1 VKDTFLPKLHSV
13 LKAQR
18 WVGAMVLLVAAS
30 VSYALDTTSSIRGF
44 VTDKSGAPIA
54 GATVVVSNENTD
66 RSRTITTNESGAF
79 VLRNLTVG
87 GGYNVTVTKS
97 GYGSR
102 SIEDLALVLG
112 ETSELLIDMSA
123 DNMEEVVVVGS
134 AVATQVALGPSAAFG
149 LRELETA
156 PSINR
161 NITDIVRIDPRVY
174 VDESR
179 GDINAVQCGG
189 KNSRFN
195 SFTLDGV
202 RTNDS
207 FGLNSNGYP
216 TERIPFSYDA
226 INQVAVELAPF
237 DAKYGGF
244 TACNIN
250 AVTKSGGNEWS
261 GSAFYDY
268 TDDDLRGDE
277 LEGDDIQ
284 AGAFEEKRYGVTVGG
299 PIIQDKL
306 FFFAAYEELE
316 GANLFDRGPIG
327 SGAVNEV
334 AVTQAQLDEIADIA
348 RTVYQYDPGPIPSSL
363 ENYDEKFLAKI
374 DWFINDNHRA
384 AFTYVYN
391 DGNNFTESD
400 SDLNE
405 FEFQNHLYER
415 GAELDS
421 LQGTLYS
428 NWTDR
433 FSTEIRLGH
442 LELDNRQVSVGP
454 EGFGEIIVD
463 AGAVN
468 VYLGGDDSRQSNKLD
483 YEVDTYS
490 FRGNYELD
498 NHSLSFGIERE
509 ELDVFNL
516 FIQHTQTQLEFRTIL
531 DFRNGVADDVDYN
544 NSPAH
549 NPTDAAADWGYE
561 VTTAYIQ
568 DEFEPWDNVTVI
580 AGLRYD
586 RYTSDDKPDENPAFT
601 ASYGFSNS
609 TNLDGEGL
617 LQPRIGV
624 TYDHSDKLT
633 VRGGIGLYVGGDPN
647 VWLSNN
653 FSNTNTLQ
661 FGANEGAYR
670 SLPAAQ
676 QALLLGTSSDGDDN
690 QVLLFNETYRDVE
703 AGQPNGP
710 GWGVPSVVHDAVST
724 GTGRNFEVNY
734 LDPDFEIPSE
744 WKFSLGATYIFDNNM
759 TMQADLIITD
769 GKDTAVVQRADLD
782 FTGIGADGYP
792 DFASNRLPAFVLT
805 NSSTG
810 NESIGAS
817 IFFSQGYDNG
827 LDWTFGYA
835 YTDAE
840 DVQPMTSSV
849 AFSNYT
855 NRAFVNPQDLSLS
868 TSNYNIEHRFTGTLT
883 WEKEWFGADNPTVIS
898 FYGHYYQGPS
908 YSFANSNAGQYG
920 FNPFVDDGPNV
931 LPVGSSRNSEEGS
944 WWGKVDFKVEQFYT
958 VGPGRAS
965 AFLVIDN
972 LTNLISDEWGVLEQ
986 ADFPNVA
993 LIGGADPEPRRGDA
1007 SLYQIRF
1014 GVKYD
1019 F

>member
-1 VKDTFLPKLHSV
+1 MKDTFMPKLISAV
-13 LKAQR
+13 
-18 WVGAMVLLVAAS
+18 VLLVAAS
-30 VSYALDTTSSIRGF
+30 VSYALDTTSAIRGI
-44 VTDKSGAPIA
+44 VTDKNGSPLS
-54 GATVVVSNENTD
+54 GATVVISNEITD

-79 VLRNLTVG
+79 VLRNLPVG
-87 GGYNVTVTKS
+87 AGYNVSVSKS
-97 GYGSR
+97 GYGNR
-102 SIEDLALVLG
+102 AIEDVTLVLG
-112 ETSELLIDMSA
+112 ETSELIIDMSS
-123 DNMEEVVVVGS
+123 DSMEEVVVVGS

-161 NITDIVRIDPRVY
+161 NITDVIRIDPRVF

-179 GDINAVQCGG
+179 GDINSVQCGG

-250 AVTKSGGNEWS
+250 AVTKSGGNSWS
-261 GSAFYDY
+261 GSLFYDY

-277 LEGDDIQ
+277 LEGDDIRSSE
-284 AGAFEEKRYGVTVGG
+284 FDEIRYGVTVGG

-316 GANLFDRGPIG
+316 GANRFDRGPIG

-348 RTVYQYDPGPIPSSL
+348 RTVYQYDPGPIPTSL
-363 ENYDEKFLAKI
+363 DNFDEKFLAKI

-400 SDLNE
+400 GDLNE
-405 FEFQNHLYER
+405 FEFENHLYER

-421 LQGTLYS
+421 IQGTLYS
-428 NWTDR
+428 DWSDR
-433 FSTEIRLGH
+433 FSTEIRLGR
-442 LELDNRQVSVGP
+442 LELDNRQISRGP

-483 YEVDTYS
+483 YEVDTIS

-498 NHSLSFGIERE
+498 DHSLSFGIERE
-509 ELDVFNL
+509 SLDVFNL
-516 FIQHTQTQLEFRTIL
+516 FIQHTETQLEFRTIA
-531 DFRNGVADDVDYN
+531 DFRLGVADDVDYN

-549 NPTDAAADWGYE
+549 NPNDAAADWGYE

-568 DEFEPWDNVTVI
+568 DEFEPWDGVTVI

-617 LQPRIGV
+617 LQPRLGV
-624 TYDHSDKLT
+624 TWDYSDQLT

-661 FGANEGAYR
+661 FGANEGSYR
-670 SLPAAQ
+670 DLPAAQ
-676 QALLLGTSSDGDDN
+676 QALLLGTSTDGDSN

-703 AGQPNGP
+703 PGNPSGP
-710 GWGVPSVVHDAVST
+710 GWGIPSVVHDAVST

-734 LDPDFEIPSE
+734 LDPSFEIPSE

-759 TMQADLIITD
+759 MMQADLIVTD
-769 GKDTAVVQRADLD
+769 GRDTAVVQRADLD

-810 NESIGAS
+810 NESIAAS
-817 IFFSQGYDNG
+817 VFFSHGYDNG

-868 TSNYNIEHRFTGTLT
+868 TSNYNIEHRFTASLT

-898 FYGHYYQGPS
+898 LYGHYYQGPS
-908 YSFANSNAGQYG
+908 YSFAFGNAGQFG
-920 FNPFVDDGPNV
+920 FAPFVDDGPNI
-931 LPVGSSRNSEEGS
+931 LLVGDSRNTEEGS
-944 WWGKVDFKVEQFYT
+944 WWGKVDFKVEQFVA

-972 LTNLISDEWGVLEQ
+972 LTNMISDEWGVLNQ

-993 LIGGADPEPRRGDA
+993 TIGGADPEPRQGDA